1 MEIGASQTQKVIA
14 LTAIAVGALVC
25 LPIVSVLYQAL
36 AAPSDLWSHLAQ
48 TVLPDYLA
56 NSAWLM
62 LGVAIG
68 VVLLGIPSAALVSLC
83 EFPGRRLVSLLLL
96 LPLACPAYILA
107 YTYTGILDPA
117 GMFAGVLPQ
126 AWLASVRTLP
136 GAILMFSLVLYP
148 YVYLLARA
156 SFLSQSVRSLEVGR
170 SLGLTPAQAFFRL
183 ALPMAR
189 PAIAAGITLALM
201 ETLADYGT
209 VQFFGVP
216 TFTTGIMRAFYGMG
230 DAAAAAQLASTLLLF
245 VAVLVLAE
253 RFSRRRIRYFGESDQ
268 SQSSLRVSLQGGKGV
283 IALVLCLLPPT
294 LGLFV
299 PGAFL
304 IHWALTD
311 ALAQWS
317 TLVPLAFSSFFL
329 ALIAALSIVFGS
341 LILGYA
347 QRLSSSIWVRS
358 ASVVAGLGYALPGT
372 IIAIG
377 VLIPM
382 AALDRELFLWVRESF
397 GLNIGLIFTGTI
409 AALILAYGA
418 RFTAVSLGAIT
429 SGLGAV
435 KPSLDEVAILAGYRP
450 AQILRRIHVPLMRA
464 SVLTAGL
471 IVFVDVLKE
480 LPATLV
486 LRPFDFNTLAVRAY
500 ELAGDE
506 RLIDAAPA
514 SLAIVLVGLLPVI
527 LLNRSVDGVQH

>member
-1 MEIGASQTQKVIA
+1 MEIGASQTQSHSA
-14 LTAIAVGALVC
+14 DRDCGQPVC
-25 LPIVSVLYQAL
+25 LPIASVLYQAL

-48 TVLPDYLA
+48 TVLPDYLT

-62 LGVAIG
+62 FGVTIG

-126 AWLASVRTLP
+126 VWLASVRSLP

-170 SLGLTPAQAFFRL
+170 SLGLSPAQAFFRL

-253 RFSRRRIRYFGESDQ
+253 RFSRRRIRYFGDSDQ
-268 SQSSLRVSLQGGKGV
+268 SQTRFAFHCRAAKAWLRW
-283 IALVLCLLPPT
+283 C
-294 LGLFV
+294 FV
-299 PGAFL
+299 CC
-304 IHWALTD
+304 
-311 ALAQWS
+311 
-317 TLVPLAFSSFFL
+317 
-329 ALIAALSIVFGS
+329 
-341 LILGYA
+341 
-347 QRLSSSIWVRS
+347 RR
-358 ASVVAGLGYALPGT
+358 
-372 IIAIG
+372 
-377 VLIPM
+377 
-382 AALDRELFLWVRESF
+382 LWVCWFLE
-397 GLNIGLIFTGTI
+397 
-409 AALILAYGA
+409 
-418 RFTAVSLGAIT
+418 
-429 SGLGAV
+429 
-435 KPSLDEVAILAGYRP
+435 
-450 AQILRRIHVPLMRA
+450 A
-464 SVLTAGL
+464 S
-471 IVFVDVLKE
+471 
-480 LPATLV
+480 
-486 LRPFDFNTLAVRAY
+486 
-500 ELAGDE
+500 
-506 RLIDAAPA
+506 
-514 SLAIVLVGLLPVI
+514 
-527 LLNRSVDGVQH
+527 

>member
-1 MEIGASQTQKVIA
+1 M
-14 LTAIAVGALVC
+14 
-25 LPIVSVLYQAL
+25 
-36 AAPSDLWSHLAQ
+36 
-48 TVLPDYLA
+48 
-56 NSAWLM
+56 
-62 LGVAIG
+62 
-68 VVLLGIPSAALVSLC
+68 
-83 EFPGRRLVSLLLL
+83 
-96 LPLACPAYILA
+96 
-107 YTYTGILDPA
+107 
-117 GMFAGVLPQ
+117 
-126 AWLASVRTLP
+126 
-136 GAILMFSLVLYP
+136 
-148 YVYLLARA
+148 
-156 SFLSQSVRSLEVGR
+156 
-170 SLGLTPAQAFFRL
+170 
-183 ALPMAR
+183 
-189 PAIAAGITLALM
+189 
-201 ETLADYGT
+201 
-209 VQFFGVP
+209 
-216 TFTTGIMRAFYGMG
+216 
-230 DAAAAAQLASTLLLF
+230 
-245 VAVLVLAE
+245 
-253 RFSRRRIRYFGESDQ
+253 
-268 SQSSLRVSLQGGKGV
+268 
-283 IALVLCLLPPT
+283 
-294 LGLFV
+294 
-299 PGAFL
+299 
-304 IHWALTD
+304 IHWALTY

-317 TLVPLAFSSFFL
+317 TLVPLAFSSFVL

-347 QRLSSSIWVRS
+347 QRLSSSVWVRS

-397 GLNIGLIFTGTI
+397 GVNIGLIFTGTI
-409 AALILAYGA
+409 AALVLAYGA

-429 SGLGAV
+429 SGLGRV

>member
-1 MEIGASQTQKVIA
+1 
-14 LTAIAVGALVC
+14 
-25 LPIVSVLYQAL
+25 
-36 AAPSDLWSHLAQ
+36 
-48 TVLPDYLA
+48 
-56 NSAWLM
+56 
-62 LGVAIG
+62 
-68 VVLLGIPSAALVSLC
+68 
-83 EFPGRRLVSLLLL
+83 
-96 LPLACPAYILA
+96 
-107 YTYTGILDPA
+107 
-117 GMFAGVLPQ
+117 
-126 AWLASVRTLP
+126 
-136 GAILMFSLVLYP
+136 
-148 YVYLLARA
+148 
-156 SFLSQSVRSLEVGR
+156 
-170 SLGLTPAQAFFRL
+170 
-183 ALPMAR
+183 
-189 PAIAAGITLALM
+189 M

-245 VAVLVLAE
+245 VAVLVLVE
-253 RFSRRRIRYFGESDQ
+253 RFSRRRIRYFGDSDQ

-294 LGLFV
+294 LGLLV
-299 PGAFL
+299 PGGFL
-304 IHWALTD
+304 IYWALTD

-317 TLVPLAFSSFFL
+317 TLVPLAFSSFVL

-397 GLNIGLIFTGTI
+397 GVNIGLIFTGTI
-409 AALILAYGA
+409 AALVLAYGA

-429 SGLGAV
+429 SGLGRV